1 MENQI
6 KIACLPVAGIENP
19 YQFLMIEGLQSEEYI
34 TAKNGVH
41 DKFFGIIRTA
51 IVDKPDYIHFDWET
65 SYYYR
70 KSFWMTILSI
80 PVFMLQILIVKYVL
94 KCKLV
99 WTSHNIV
106 PHDAKHIKTHRFCR
120 RFFASQMH
128 WIRLFSDKSIEKAS
142 KEFKVNKNKFVVC
155 PEGSYVDYY
164 SNFASKNESRN
175 KLGIKEDEFVFLYL
189 GMIKPYKGIEKLIKA
204 FKELNLN
211 NSKLIIAGKV
221 LHQKYFETIFTNQSN
236 IEFHNKFIQEK
247 EIQYYYNASNVVVL
261 PFNKIENS
269 GSIILAMGF
278 NKVVIAPKI
287 GILEERLSQQ
297 KEFLFK
303 TENDLTDYLKKSYK
317 KRETLDLIGQLNKK
331 ELEKHNWSDFA
342 KFFKL

>member
-1 MENQI
+1 MKDQI

-19 YQFLMIEGLQSEEYI
+19 YQFLMIEGLQSEEHI

-70 KSFWMTILSI
+70 KSLWMTILSI
-80 PVFMLQILIVKYVL
+80 PVFMLQVLIVKYIF

-99 WTSHNIV
+99 WTPHNIV
-106 PHDAKHIKTHRFCR
+106 PHDAKDLKIHKFCR
-120 RFFASQMH
+120 CFFASQMN
-128 WIRLFSDKSIEKAS
+128 WIRLFSSMSIEKAS
-142 KEFKVNKNKFVVC
+142 KEFKVNKDKFVVC

-164 SNFASKNESRN
+164 SNFVSKKESRN
-175 KLGIKEDEFVFLYL
+175 KLGIKEDDFVFLYL

-204 FKELNLN
+204 FIQLNLN

-221 LHQKYFETIFTNQSN
+221 FNEKYFETIFTTQPN
-236 IEFHNKFIQEK
+236 IEFHNKFIEN
-247 EIQYYYNASNVVVL
+247 EELQYYYNASNVVVL

-278 NKVVIAPKI
+278 DKVVIAPKI
-287 GILEERLSQQ
+287 GILEERLLQQ
-297 KEFLFK
+297 KEFLFE
-303 TENDLTDYLKKSYK
+303 TENDLTDYLKKSYQN
-317 KRETLDLIGQLNKK
+317 RESLDLIGQLNKK
-331 ELEKHNWSDFA
+331 ELEKHNWSDFVN
-342 KFFKL
+342 FF